1 MILKHYRKEFSW
13 LYETICPLN
22 HAFRKTTF
30 FGVLIQVSALD
41 FIKND
46 LEDYLRMESTIDIVN
61 VVAST
66 KLAEAFDL
74 PKIELDL
81 EGTEYNKKKFPGLVY
96 RVKAPKAA
104 FLIFTS
110 GKVVCTG
117 SKNVEDVRTV
127 ITALAKTL
135 KSIGI
140 EKINLKPEIH
150 VQNIVASA
158 DLKTRL
164 NLNAVALGL
173 ENIEYEPE
181 QFPGLVYRIK
191 QPKVV
196 VLIFGSGKL
205 VITGG
210 KSPED
215 CVEGAR
221 IVRMQLEHMGLL

>member
-1 MILKHYRKEFSW
+1 
-13 LYETICPLN
+13 
-22 HAFRKTTF
+22 
-30 FGVLIQVSALD
+30 
-41 FIKND
+41 
-46 LEDYLRMESTIDIVN
+46 MESTINIEN

-66 KLAEAFDL
+66 KLAEEFDL
-74 PKIELDL
+74 PKIEAEL
-81 EGTEYNKKKFPGLVY
+81 EGAVYNKKKFPGLVY
-96 RVKAPKAA
+96 RVKAPGAA

-117 SKNVEDVRTV
+117 AKNVEDVRMV
-127 ITALAKTL
+127 ITNLAKTL
-135 KSIGI
+135 QSIGFV
-140 EKINLKPEIH
+140 KIYLEPEIH
-150 VQNIVASA
+150 VQNVVASA

-173 ENIEYEPE
+173 GLENIEYEPE
-181 QFPGLVYRIK
+181 QFPGLIYRIK

-210 KSPED
+210 KMPEE

-221 IVRMQLEHMGLL
+221 IVRMQLENMGLL

>member
-1 MILKHYRKEFSW
+1 MK
-13 LYETICPLN
+13 
-22 HAFRKTTF
+22 
-30 FGVLIQVSALD
+30 
-41 FIKND
+41 
-46 LEDYLRMESTIDIVN
+46 STIDIVN

-74 PKIELDL
+74 LKIEAEL
-81 EGTEYNKKKFPGLVY
+81 EGAEYNKEKFPCLVY

-127 ITALAKTL
+127 ITTLAKKL
-135 KSIGI
+135 KSIGF
-140 EKINLKPEIH
+140 EKIDLVPEIH
-150 VQNIVASA
+150 VQNIVASS
-158 DLKTRL
+158 DLKSDL
-164 NLNAVALGL
+164 NLNAVALGLGL

-191 QPKVV
+191 MPQVV
-196 VLIFGSGKL
+196 VLIFSSGKL

-210 KSPED
+210 KSPEE
-215 CVEGAR
+215 CEEGAR
-221 IVRMQLEHMGLL
+221 IVRMQLENMGLL

>member
-1 MILKHYRKEFSW
+1 L
-13 LYETICPLN
+13 C
-22 HAFRKTTF
+22 
-30 FGVLIQVSALD
+30 
-41 FIKND
+41 
-46 LEDYLRMESTIDIVN
+46 MESTINIEN
-61 VVAST
+61 VVASI
-66 KLAEAFDL
+66 KLADEFDL
-74 PKIELDL
+74 HKIEAEL
-81 EGTEYNKKKFPGLVY
+81 EGAEYNKKKFPGLVY
-96 RVKAPKAA
+96 RTKTPKAA

-117 SKNVEDVRTV
+117 SKNVEDVHPAVTNM
-127 ITALAKTL
+127 AKML

-140 EKINLKPEIH
+140 ENIYPEPEIK

-158 DLKTRL
+158 DLRTNL
-164 NLNAVALGL
+164 NLNAVALGLGL

-196 VLIFGSGKL
+196 VLIFSSGKL

-215 CVEGAR
+215 CDEGLR
-221 IVRMQLEHMGLL
+221 VIRMSLENMGLLSPLVSEQQIAGIATF

>member
-1 MILKHYRKEFSW
+1 
-13 LYETICPLN
+13 
-22 HAFRKTTF
+22 
-30 FGVLIQVSALD
+30 
-41 FIKND
+41 
-46 LEDYLRMESTIDIVN
+46 MESTINVEN

-66 KLAEAFDL
+66 KLAEEFDL
-74 PKIELDL
+74 IKIQAEL
-81 EGTEYNKKKFPGLVY
+81 EGAEYNKKKFPGLVY

-117 SKNVEDVRTV
+117 AKNVEDVRTV
-127 ITALAKTL
+127 VTNMAKTL
-135 KSIGI
+135 KSIGF
-140 EKINLKPEIH
+140 EKIDLEPEIH

-158 DLKTRL
+158 DLKTDL

-196 VLIFGSGKL
+196 VLIFSSGKL

-210 KSPED
+210 KSPEE
-215 CVEGAR
+215 CEEGVR
-221 IVRMQLEHMGLL
+221 IVRMQLENMGLL

>member
-1 MILKHYRKEFSW
+1 MK
-13 LYETICPLN
+13 
-22 HAFRKTTF
+22 
-30 FGVLIQVSALD
+30 
-41 FIKND
+41 
-46 LEDYLRMESTIDIVN
+46 STINIEN

-74 PKIELDL
+74 LKIEAEL

-96 RVKAPKAA
+96 RIKVPRAA

-110 GKVVCTG
+110 GKIVCTG

-127 ITALAKTL
+127 ITNLAKTL
-135 KSIGI
+135 KSIGF
-140 EKINLKPEIH
+140 ENINLEPEIH
-150 VQNIVASA
+150 VRNVVASA
-158 DLKTRL
+158 DLKTFL
-164 NLNAVALGL
+164 NLNAIALGLGL

-191 QPKVV
+191 HPKVV

-210 KSPED
+210 KSPEE
-215 CVEGAR
+215 CEEGVR
-221 IVRMQLEHMGLL
+221 IVRMQLENMGLL

>member
-1 MILKHYRKEFSW
+1 MRDY
-13 LYETICPLN
+13 
-22 HAFRKTTF
+22 
-30 FGVLIQVSALD
+30 
-41 FIKND
+41 IKNG

-81 EGTEYNKKKFPGLVY
+81 EGAEYNKMKFPGLVY

-110 GKVVCTG
+110 GKIVCTG

-127 ITALAKTL
+127 ITNLANTL
-135 KSIGI
+135 KSIGF
-140 EKINLKPEIH
+140 EKVDLDPEIH
-150 VQNIVASA
+150 IQNIVASA

-173 ENIEYEPE
+173 GFENIEYEPE

-191 QPKVV
+191 KPKIV
-196 VLIFGSGKL
+196 VLIFSSGKL

-210 KSPED
+210 KSPEK
-215 CVEGAR
+215 CEEGAR
-221 IVRMQLEHMGLL
+221 IVKMQLENMGLL

>member
-1 MILKHYRKEFSW
+1 MEP
-13 LYETICPLN
+13 TIN
-22 HAFRKTTF
+22 
-30 FGVLIQVSALD
+30 
-41 FIKND
+41 
-46 LEDYLRMESTIDIVN
+46 IVN
-61 VVAST
+61 VVASA
-66 KLAEAFDL
+66 KLAEEFDL
-74 PKIELDL
+74 HKIEAEL
-81 EGTEYNKKKFPGLVY
+81 ENTEYNKKKFPGLVY

-117 SKNVEDVRTV
+117 AKNVEDVRTV
-127 ITALAKTL
+127 ITNMAKTL
-135 KSIGI
+135 KSIGF
-140 EKINLKPEIH
+140 EKINLEPEIH

-164 NLNAVALGL
+164 NLNAVAQSLGF

-210 KSPED
+210 KSSEE
-215 CVEGAR
+215 CEEGAR
-221 IVRMQLEHMGLL
+221 IVRMQLENMGLL

>member
-1 MILKHYRKEFSW
+1 
-13 LYETICPLN
+13 
-22 HAFRKTTF
+22 
-30 FGVLIQVSALD
+30 
-41 FIKND
+41 
-46 LEDYLRMESTIDIVN
+46 MESTINIEN

-66 KLAEAFDL
+66 RLAEAFDL
-74 PKIELDL
+74 PEIEAEL
-81 EGTEYNKKKFPGLVY
+81 EDATYNKKKFPGLVY

-104 FLIFTS
+104 FLIFTT
-110 GKVVCTG
+110 GKIVCTG
-117 SKNVEDVRTV
+117 AKNVEDVRTV
-127 ITALAKTL
+127 ITNLAKTL
-135 KSIGI
+135 KSIGF
-140 EKINLKPEIH
+140 EKINLEPEIH

-210 KSPED
+210 KSPEE
-215 CVEGAR
+215 CEEGVQ
-221 IVRMQLEHMGLL
+221 IVRTQLEEMGLL

>member
-1 MILKHYRKEFSW
+1 MIGEIISGLHRMSFAP
-13 LYETICPLN
+13 TIGPMP
-22 HAFRKTTF
+22 
-30 FGVLIQVSALD
+30 D
-41 FIKND
+41 FIKNG
-46 LEDYLRMESTIDIVN
+46 LQIYLRMVSTINVEN

-74 PKIELDL
+74 PKIEAEL
-81 EGTEYNKKKFPGLVY
+81 EGAEYNKKKFPGLVY
-96 RVKAPKAA
+96 RVKAPRAA

-110 GKVVCTG
+110 GKIVCTG
-117 SKNVEDVRTV
+117 TKDVEDVRTV
-127 ITALAKTL
+127 IINLAKTL
-135 KSIGI
+135 KSIGF
-140 EKINLKPEIH
+140 EKINLEPEIH

-164 NLNAVALGL
+164 NINAIALGLGL
-173 ENIEYEPE
+173 ENVEYEPE

-196 VLIFGSGKL
+196 VLIFSSGKL

-215 CVEGAR
+215 CEEGVR
-221 IVRMQLEHMGLL
+221 IVRMQLENMGLL